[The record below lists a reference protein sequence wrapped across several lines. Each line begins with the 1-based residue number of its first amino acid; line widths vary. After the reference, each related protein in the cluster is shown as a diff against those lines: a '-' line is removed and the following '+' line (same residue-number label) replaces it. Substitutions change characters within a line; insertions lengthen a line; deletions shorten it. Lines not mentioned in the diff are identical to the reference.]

1 MTRPPPPHS
10 QFPVPDPARQ
20 LVLDT
25 CLASEWLWLSVPLHL
40 KRLSLRRSSFPLAL
54 ADRSSGPLPRPPP
67 PVGTI
72 YSTVTRM
79 VMGSRAPIL
88 QTALRAAAPAFVQW
102 GAQLKSPNLP
112 SEMSRIPSVTWSLWG
127 RVAHAREGKLQSARP
142 PGAASVATS
151 QTQLVTREAL
161 FREPRLS
168 FSRSFFLF
176 LPSFSTFEL
185 VGFTTVKSPNRQ
197 RLGDVQ

>member
-1 MTRPPPPHS
+1 MALVVGPTAPKTPVSATQLFPTCPGRPKFGAAATS
-10 QFPVPDPARQ
+10 
-20 LVLDT
+20 
-25 CLASEWLWLSVPLHL
+25 
-40 KRLSLRRSSFPLAL
+40 
-54 ADRSSGPLPRPPP
+54 PPP

-112 SEMSRIPSVTWSLWG
+112 SETSRVPSVTWSLWG

>member
-67 PVGTI
+67 RGHHLQHRHTNGNGLPGTDP
-72 YSTVTRM
+72 TD
-79 VMGSRAPIL
+79 
-88 QTALRAAAPAFVQW
+88 
-102 GAQLKSPNLP
+102 
-112 SEMSRIPSVTWSLWG
+112 
-127 RVAHAREGKLQSARP
+127 
-142 PGAASVATS
+142 GAARSGSCVCAMGGPA
-151 QTQLVTREAL
+151 E
-161 FREPRLS
+161 EP
-168 FSRSFFLF
+168 
-176 LPSFSTFEL
+176 
-185 VGFTTVKSPNRQ
+185 
-197 RLGDVQ
+197 